1 MRVEFNENDARG
13 QSNSSSPR
21 RVAHEEL
28 GGLFEQWM
36 LLQILYYNRRIDVEA
51 VPGAARPARQE
62 PN

>member
-28 GGLFEQWM
+28 GSLFEQRFED
-36 LLQILYYNRRIDVEA
+36 IGTA
-51 VPGAARPARQE
+51 VPYRSFLQSVVPALD
-62 PN
+62 